1 MEKTFDD
8 VVDFHRHLCLDIAMG
23 FRIGKTLVREMGK
36 ELRTM
41 KDVFAIVENE
51 TCAVDAIQEFTGCT
65 MGKRNLIL
73 AGTGKPVYILQNTK
87 SGVAV
92 RVYCKY
98 WETFDLD
105 GAFGKRRKQASSP
118 EATTEDQQ
126 VFQRELN
133 TKIKEILRAPE
144 ETLFV
149 VQRVTLPAPPK
160 VGKYKAEACAGC
172 GEHTHVER
180 LAVIEGR
187 KLCRACQGTPVA
199 SSPS

>member
-1 MEKTFDD
+1 MEKSFED

-23 FRIGKTLVREMGK
+23 YRIGKTLTREMGK

-41 KDVFAIVENE
+41 KDVVAIVENE

-87 SGVAV
+87 SGNAV

-105 GAFGKRRKQASSP
+105 GAFGKRRKHASSP
-118 EATTEDQQ
+118 DATAEEQQ
-126 VFQRELN
+126 LWQRELN

-144 ETLFV
+144 DVLFTI
-149 VQRVTLPAPPK
+149 QKVTLPAPPK
-160 VGKYKAEACAGC
+160 SGKYKAAPCEGC
-172 GEHTHVER
+172 SEHTNVER
-180 LAVIEGR
+180 LAEVGGR
-187 KLCRACQGTPVA
+187 KLCPACRGAAVG
-199 SSPS
+199 